1 MVTERIDQLSI
12 EDYVRLY
19 EEEGAFE
26 IIAGQ
31 RRPIM
36 PPVMMHVWMIK
47 VLARI
52 LDDYCRLHKLGEVL
66 TESPYVISYD
76 SKWVT
81 GSRVPDLMFFTKAR
95 WEGYIKNEKEWAS
108 KPMLIVPD
116 MVIEVVSQNDRY
128 SEINEKVR
136 VYEKDGVTLIWVI
149 DPHKKTADVYES
161 GKRQALSESDTLSG
175 GAVLPNLDI
184 VLVELFRL
192 PSGD

>member
-26 IIAGQ
+26 IIAGE

-52 LDDYCRLHKLGEVL
+52 LDEYCRLHKLGEVL

-76 SKWVT
+76 SKWVA

-184 VLVELFRL
+184 VLADLFTL